1 MARGRER
8 GASAA
13 RGCGEVGRGAES
25 GVLQGY
31 GAGWWREGAGQPW
44 LESQRGRR
52 GEVAAREALGAPAE
66 PERLQASLL
75 LFLNLKPKCLL
86 ECCTESFTILKRILQ
101 ITRGN
106 KSS

>member
-25 GVLQGY
+25 GALQGS
-31 GAGWWREGAGQPW
+31 GAGWWRGQLW

-52 GEVAAREALGAPAE
+52 GEGAAREALGARAE
-66 PERLQASLL
+66 PERLLASLL

-86 ECCTESFTILKRILQ
+86 ELYRKLCNPKTH
-101 ITRGN
+101 ITN
-106 KSS
+106 H